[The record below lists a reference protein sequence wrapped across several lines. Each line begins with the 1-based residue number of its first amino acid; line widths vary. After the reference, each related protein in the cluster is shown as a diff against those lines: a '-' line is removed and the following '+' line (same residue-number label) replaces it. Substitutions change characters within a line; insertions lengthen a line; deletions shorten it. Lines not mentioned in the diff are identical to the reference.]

1 MNDPAEKAEILNGE
15 EHRESRPKVQEIR
28 DAVARLNASKGLSG
42 SRRLKGF
49 LEYVVE
55 ETLAGRGDAIRAKTL
70 AMDVYH
76 YPADQVIQRENV
88 IRVDAG
94 RLRRRMSDYYK
105 GAGQTDPLEIV
116 LPKGSYTPEFKLRV
130 ILQPAKRSPLSRQ
143 TFLLVTGLG
152 SILVVLLASMMLSTW
167 LDETP
172 DQREVASSD
181 NSNQKR
187 TAIFETSPA
196 RLQAVNLAA
205 EGRDLIFPA
214 IEPNRLRA
222 ALLVFESAIAL
233 DHSYFGGFA
242 GAAQI
247 HALVALV
254 SNDPDIVET
263 SLVQATER
271 ANQAA
276 ALSPESAWSQSALSM
291 VEFAR
296 RDWDEAK
303 SLSDRA
309 MKLDPDDPHL
319 VEFDALISLF
329 SGDFDRVLAVVG
341 EVMKSDTGDSG
352 FVFENALGSA
362 KFHTGDFE
370 GAVQTFEDAIAGGAP
385 TGPVSVAYL
394 MAAHYRLGND
404 AKAKELAG
412 KYREISPQ
420 QGVEV
425 LFSRLFKN
433 PDDADQLAQAIN
445 GAKRLLE

>member
-1 MNDPAEKAEILNGE
+1 MNDHANQAESSNGE
-15 EHRESRPKVQEIR
+15 EYRKLKPEAQEIL

-76 YPADQVIQRENV
+76 YPSDQVIQRENV

-105 GAGQTDPLEIV
+105 DAGLNDPLEIV
-116 LPKGSYTPEFKLRV
+116 LPVGSYTPEFKLRSSP
-130 ILQPAKRSPLSRQ
+130 QPAQKPPVSRLSY
-143 TFLLVTGLG
+143 LLAMGAAV
-152 SILVVLLASMMLSTW
+152 ILVVILTMMVVPHW
-167 LDETP
+167 LNETSR
-172 DQREVASSD
+172 QRDATGFD

-187 TAIFETSPA
+187 TAIFEASPS

-214 IEPNRLRA
+214 IEPNRLKA
-222 ALLVFESAIAL
+222 ALLVFESAISL
-233 DHSYFGGFA
+233 DASYFGGFA
-242 GAAQI
+242 GAAQV
-247 HALVALV
+247 HGLVALV
-254 SNDPDIVET
+254 SNDPELVET
-263 SLVQATER
+263 SLAQAAER
-271 ANQAA
+271 ANRAA
-276 ALSPESAWSQSALSM
+276 ALSPESAWSQSALAM
-291 VEFAR
+291 VEFAQQN
-296 RDWDEAK
+296 WDEAK

-309 MKLDPDDPHL
+309 MKIDPDDPHL
-319 VEFDALISLF
+319 IEFDALISLF

-341 EVMKSDTGDSG
+341 EVVKSDKDGSG

-370 GAVQTFEDAIAGGAP
+370 GAIQTFEDAIAGGAP

-394 MAAHYRLGND
+394 TAAHYRLGNT
-404 AKAKELAG
+404 AKAEELAR
-412 KYREISPQ
+412 KYQEISPH

-433 PDDADQLAQAIN
+433 PEDADQLVQAIN
-445 GAKRLLE
+445 GARDLLD